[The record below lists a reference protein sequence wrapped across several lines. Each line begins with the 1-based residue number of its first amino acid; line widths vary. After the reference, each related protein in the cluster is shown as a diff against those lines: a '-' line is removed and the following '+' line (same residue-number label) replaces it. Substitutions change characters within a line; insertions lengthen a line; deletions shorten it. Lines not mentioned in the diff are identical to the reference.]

1 MASDFLEDQIRTR
14 NFSLGRPTHLKVSA
28 DGRRI
33 LFCRTSDGSS
43 DLSSLWA
50 YDVASGT
57 ERLLYEPDD
66 SGHQMG
72 PEERVRRERQR
83 DRSRGLSRFATDAS
97 GTCVATV
104 VNGRLMVVD
113 AASGSAR
120 EIPTPG
126 PVVAPSPNPA
136 GTAVAYVS
144 DGSLMVVELPDGDGR
159 VLAQS
164 SRPEITYGL
173 PEHVA
178 AESFGRQEGFWWS
191 PDGRSILLAR
201 VDTSPLPVV
210 HLADPTDPGAEPRA
224 VRYPTAG
231 GPNAKVS
238 LSIVGLDGT
247 ATDVV
252 WDQVAYEYLLRTLW
266 DSHGLLIVVQN
277 RAQTKIRVL
286 DVDLATGATREVAGS
301 EDSTPILV
309 RSGVP
314 ARLSSG
320 KIVSIGGEG
329 DAVSLLVDGE
339 VVTPSELQVS
349 EVIDVE
355 GDSVLFRATD
365 EPTQTHV
372 YRWTPDHGVIR
383 ESTDPGVHAA
393 ARGGETVALSSQSL
407 DFDGV
412 RIVVRSPG
420 RPDREI
426 ASRSHPAPSPRVE
439 IFTAGQREIRTAVV
453 LPRDE
458 ELASGPLPVLFAP
471 YAGPGGQRVTHAR
484 DGYQQSQWFADQG
497 FAVVIADGRGT
508 PARGR
513 RWEQA
518 IWLDKAG
525 PVLEDQVAVIDDVAA
540 RYPQLDFGR
549 VGIHGWSFGGYL
561 AALAVLRRPD
571 VFHAAVAGASV
582 TDQRLYDTHWAER
595 YLGHPDEH
603 DDAYDRC
610 SLMLE
615 AHRLRRPLLLVHGLA
630 DDNVLPV
637 HTFRLSEALTA
648 AARPHGVVPLR
659 GVSHMLSDPEV
670 AIALRRMEVEF
681 FHQHLGAAG
690 RA

>member
-28 DGRRI
+28 DGGRI

-50 YDVASGT
+50 YDVASRT

-66 SGHQMG
+66 SGHQMA

-83 DRSRGLSRFATDAS
+83 DRSRGLSQFATNAS

-104 VNGRLMVVD
+104 VHGRLLVID

-126 PVVAPSPNPA
+126 PVVAPLPNPA

-144 DGSLMVVELPDGDGR
+144 GGSVMVVELPDGDSR
-159 VLAQS
+159 ALARS

-191 PDGRSILLAR
+191 PDGRSILVSR
-201 VDTSPLPVV
+201 VDTSPIPVV

-224 VRYPTAG
+224 LRYPTAG
-231 GPNAKVS
+231 GPNAEVS

-247 ATDVV
+247 ATDVS
-252 WDQVAYEYLLRTLW
+252 WDHAVYEYLLRALW

-286 DVDLATGATREVAGS
+286 DVDPATGVTREVSSS
-301 EDSTPILV
+301 EEATPIPV

-314 ARLSSG
+314 ARISSG
-320 KIVSIGGEG
+320 KLVWIGGEG

-339 VVTPSELQVS
+339 VVTPSDLQVR
-349 EVIDVE
+349 EVIDVD

-372 YRWTPDHGVIR
+372 YRWTPNHGVTR

-393 ARGGETVALSSQSL
+393 VRGGETIALSSQSL
-407 DFDGV
+407 DFDGL
-412 RIVVRSPG
+412 RTVVRSPG
-420 RPDREI
+420 RPDHEI
-426 ASRSHPAPSPRVE
+426 VSRSLLAPPPRVE
-439 IFTAGQREIRTAVV
+439 ILTAGPRDIRTAVV

-458 ELASGPLPVLFAP
+458 NLASGSLPVLFAP
-471 YAGPGGQRVTHAR
+471 YGGPGGQRVTYAR
-484 DGYQQSQWFADQG
+484 DGYHLPQWFADQG
-497 FAVVIADGRGT
+497 FAVVMADGRGT

-513 RWEQA
+513 TWEQA

-525 PVLEDQVAVIDDVAA
+525 PVLGDQVSVIEDVAA

-603 DDAYDRC
+603 ADAYDRC

-648 AARPHGVVPLR
+648 AGRPHGVVPLR

-670 AIALRRMEVEF
+670 AIALRHMEVEF
-681 FHQHLGAAG
+681 FHEHLGEVG
-690 RA
+690 